1 MVIFKLIIQEL
12 RPKQWLKNVILI
24 LPAIFAD
31 EFFHFANLKNLLLG
45 FFFFSLAAGGLY
57 IINDIIDRKKD
68 AHHPEKKKRPIASG
82 RLSVA
87 VAAAAAALIL
97 IAAAAGS
104 FWLEPRFFIILIVYA
119 AITNF
124 YSFYLKHLPII
135 DLVTIAAGFIL
146 RVVAGAIL
154 VNVEISNWIII
165 ATFFFALFLATTKRR
180 LELRLLE
187 IEAKNHRAVLDE
199 YTPTFSNIL
208 LGLTAALAITS
219 YSIYTLEESVVA
231 RLGTKGLIYT
241 VPLVFIFIARMAY
254 LATEDKN
261 GQTSDPTNLILK
273 DKAIYLSLIS
283 WLVAV
288 ILIIFYGKF

>member
-1 MVIFKLIIQEL
+1 MTTLKLISQEL
-12 RPKQWLKNVILI
+12 RPKQWLKNTILI

-31 EFFHFANLKNLLLG
+31 EFFHFANLKNLLFG
-45 FFFFSLAAGGLY
+45 FLFFSLTAGGLY
-57 IINDIIDRKKD
+57 IINDIVDRKKD
-68 AHHPEKKKRPIASG
+68 IHHPEKKKRPISSG
-82 RLSVA
+82 RLPIA
-87 VAAAAAALIL
+87 VAGTVSFLIL
-97 IAAAAGS
+97 ITAAVGS
-104 FWLEPRFFIILIVYA
+104 FWLEPRFFMILLVYA

-135 DLVTIAAGFIL
+135 DLVTIAIGFVL

-154 VNVEISNWIII
+154 VDVEISNWIMV
-165 ATFFFALFLATTKRR
+165 ATFFFALFLVTTKRR
-180 LELRLLE
+180 LELRMLE
-187 IEAKNHRAVLDE
+187 VEAKNHRAVLDD
-199 YTPTFSNIL
+199 YTISLSNIL
-208 LGLTAALAITS
+208 LGLTASLAITS

-288 ILIIFYGKF
+288 ILIIFYGKL